1 VATPGLPSL
10 PVELPWRTIF
20 KIVAAVALV
29 WLWFQLWELG
39 LLLIVA
45 VLLSVTLDPLVGWVE
60 RRGLGRGMASTLVV
74 VGLAVVTLAFL
85 TLASSSL
92 SSQGQLVVE
101 KSLEFERALVD
112 RTPAVIRDA
121 ISKRSSGN
129 SDLESYVATLGIAT
143 ISSFLHAA
151 VVLLLATILTLY
163 LLIEGEQTAA
173 WLLAFVPLSR
183 RSRAKQTMVE
193 ARRVMLGYVVGNAA
207 TSVLATLFVL
217 ILLSVL
223 HVPAA
228 FLLALLAGI
237 FDFLPVIGFPLAAAP
252 AMLLG
257 VTVSGRAAAIIAVLY
272 VAYHTFEN
280 YVIAPRVYG
289 DRLKLS
295 NLAVVLAFA
304 VGAQI
309 GGVIGALIALP
320 VAAVYPAVERIWLRD
335 QLGEQTVDE
344 HRAIEDS
351 GAA

>member
-1 VATPGLPSL
+1 VAFF
-10 PVELPWRTIF
+10 IF
-20 KIVAAVALV
+20 
-29 WLWFQLWELG
+29 
-39 LLLIVA
+39 
-45 VLLSVTLDPLVGWVE
+45 
-60 RRGLGRGMASTLVV
+60 
-74 VGLAVVTLAFL
+74 
-85 TLASSSL
+85 ASSSL
-92 SSQGQLVVE
+92 SSQGQLVV
-101 KSLEFERALVD
+101 KSAMQFESTIVE
-112 RTPAVIRDA
+112 RTPQVIREA

-129 SDLESYVATLGIAT
+129 SDLESYVASVGLST
-143 ISSFLHAA
+143 ISSLLNAA
-151 VVLLLATILTLY
+151 VVLFLSLILTLY

-183 RSRAKQTMVE
+183 RPRAKQTMVE

-207 TSVLATLFVL
+207 TSICAALFVL

-223 HVPAA
+223 GVPAA
-228 FLLALLAGI
+228 FLLALLAGV
-237 FDFLPVIGFPLAAAP
+237 FDFLPVIGFPLSAAP

-257 VTVSGRAAAIIAVLY
+257 TTVSGRAVVIIAVLY
-272 VAYHTFEN
+272 AAYHTFEN

-295 NLAVVLAFA
+295 NLAVILAFA

-344 HRAIEDS
+344 HRAIEDQ
-351 GAA
+351 GAD